1 MFRQLK
7 LILFRFLGFLNAN
20 PAPHLKARVANYGLM
35 DQIAALHWIQQ
46 NIALFGGDPGNVTL
60 AGHGSGAACIN
71 FLMISPT
78 VMPGLFHR
86 TILLSGSALSS
97 WALVEDPVNYAVKL
111 AREVNCSIPE
121 DVGKDHEA
129 IVDCLRDTSLD
140 DLLQADVI
148 PPAYLSSFGPSVDG
162 VVIKTDFA
170 KELVTYFKPSD
181 LQSFVGPVN
190 ANMKRSEATLT
201 PRGSNP
207 YDLLFGVVTSE
218 ALWRFSASDIQTGF
232 EGERRDKIVRTYVR
246 NAYTYH
252 LSEIFFTVV
261 NEYTDWERTVQ
272 HPINTRDAAVA
283 ALSDAQFVA
292 PLVQTGDLL
301 SAKPPQAGQE
311 PAGPK
316 TFFYVFDYQT
326 KDGDYPQV
334 SRMHVSNVV

>member
-1 MFRQLK
+1 
-7 LILFRFLGFLNAN
+7 
-20 PAPHLKARVANYGLM
+20 M
-35 DQIAALHWIQQ
+35 DQIAALHWIQK
-46 NIALFGGDPGNVTL
+46 NIALFGGDPSNVTL

-86 TILLSGSALSS
+86 AILLSGSALSS

-111 AREVNCSIPE
+111 AREVNCTIPE
-121 DVGKDHEA
+121 DVGKDHEM
-129 IVDCLRDTSLD
+129 IVDCLREAPLSH
-140 DLLQADVI
+140 LLNAEVS

-170 KELVTYFKPSD
+170 KELVTYFKPSE
-181 LQSFVGPVN
+181 LQSFVGAVN
-190 ANMKRSEATLT
+190 ANMKRSEATIT
-201 PRGSNP
+201 PRANNP

-218 ALWRFSASDIQTGF
+218 ALWRFSSNDIQSGF

-272 HPINTRDAAVA
+272 HPINTRDATVQ
-283 ALSDAQFVA
+283 ALSDAQYVA

-301 SAKPPQAGQE
+301 SVKTTHNDKEQADS
-311 PAGPK
+311 K

-326 KDGDYPQV
+326 KEGDYPQV
-334 SRMHVSNVV
+334 SEFGDVRGKWTVLKVALMKY